1 MKTYKEL
8 PLIPLRGLTLFPYM
22 VLHFDVGRDKSIKA
36 LDAAMMENQ
45 EIFLVTQKDARQEDP
60 ADGDIFEM
68 GTICTI
74 RQLLKLPG
82 NTVRV
87 LVEGA
92 KRGKLVS
99 TLTSEPYH
107 RVKLEVVETEA
118 DIDETEKEA
127 LVRSVKEAF
136 DDFVQM
142 SGSMPPEALITVED
156 MVDSDRFS
164 DMVASYMNLKTEEKQ
179 ELLEAVS
186 LKKRLEKLLVL
197 IKNELE
203 ILKIERKIGSK
214 VKSNIDKSQ
223 RDYYLREQIRANL
236 LPTRA
241 TLVTS

>member
-87 LVEGA
+87 LVEGFGRNEGRA
-92 KRGKLVS
+92 FVELAAAIPKPVVVLKAGKTTEGSRAVS
-99 TLTSEPYH
+99 SHTASLAGDY
-107 RVKLEVVETEA
+107 RV
-118 DIDETEKEA
+118 
-127 LVRSVKEAF
+127 
-136 DDFVQM
+136 
-142 SGSMPPEALITVED
+142 
-156 MVDSDRFS
+156 FS
-164 DMVASYMNLKTEEKQ
+164 DVLAQ
-179 ELLEAVS
+179 HGIVEAAIFFH
-186 LKKRLEKLLVL
+186 R
-197 IKNELE
+197 
-203 ILKIERKIGSK
+203 
-214 VKSNIDKSQ
+214 
-223 RDYYLREQIRANL
+223 
-236 LPTRA
+236 
-241 TLVTS
+241 